1 MYRSY
6 VGFGLLLHF
15 AVKKT
20 STIVFLLKELL
31 LRFIVCLSPWR
42 NTKHFSN
49 CSLDLASFC
58 ALTASRW
65 LEWCSQ
71 LIKISPYGS
80 TCRSGPQGTICPYA
94 KRIKALWRKETLCIS
109 AQSFH
114 LGFVPCG
121 RRWVMS
127 FQERRVFEDLLKSPA
142 PESCFFLALPQHCFL
157 ISHIAFSAHCC
168 TWKLPLLHS
177 PSIHLRE

>member
-1 MYRSY
+1 MTCTLSDTRGMDKLSIWLFFLCSSKYKIKFLSPVGKKKKKLLYKSY
-6 VGFGLLLHF
+6 VGFGLPLHF
-15 AVKKT
+15 AVKRT

-31 LRFIVCLSPWR
+31 LRFIVCLLPWR

-58 ALTASRW
+58 ALTASCW

-71 LIKISPYGS
+71 HIKISPYGS
-80 TCRSGPQGTICPYA
+80 TCRSGPQGTICRYA
-94 KRIKALWRKETLCIS
+94 KRIKALWRKETLYIS

-121 RRWVMS
+121 RRGVMS
-127 FQERRVFEDLLKSPA
+127 FQE
-142 PESCFFLALPQHCFL
+142 
-157 ISHIAFSAHCC
+157 
-168 TWKLPLLHS
+168 
-177 PSIHLRE
+177 